1 VQPRQFAAAT
11 RRVLIPYT
19 TVWALKARPSVVSS
33 RGFKKMKFVSE
44 QRCLAFSMGTVMGG
58 KDCKKWFPTLAILST
73 KAINLSPLSVD
84 ESTRKLRSATPDLPT
99 DTSSLESPQETSR
112 YRVAE
117 AGVSLVY
124 LGIGDHTRVLALKM
138 SASPASSGP
147 PPLPTGAAPPFAA
160 QAQGY
165 PKTPPIAGQPMYA
178 SKMAQGM
185 PGDRQQHAQG
195 QQCTQGQQ
203 HAPRDSNTDSSSRE
217 RLHQA

>member
-124 LGIGDHTRVLALKM
+124 LGIGDNTRALAFENVSLTREFRTATAANWSG
-138 SASPASSGP
+138 SAICSSSSRASQDTSNRRA
-147 PPLPTGAAPPFAA
+147 THVCIQDGARNARGSAA
-160 QAQGY
+160 AC
-165 PKTPPIAGQPMYA
+165 PRTTVHPRTAA
-178 SKMAQGM
+178 CS
-185 PGDRQQHAQG
+185 QG
-195 QQCTQGQQ
+195 QQYGQF
-203 HAPRDSNTDSSSRE
+203 
-217 RLHQA
+217 